1 MKDYIRQIIR
11 IFTSSSL
18 DETTRKEVHQWL
30 VTPEYADEKE
40 AALYELW
47 IETEGRPSKNMRES
61 LEAVYHKAG
70 VVTLTPRKKQRYFL
84 KFTRYAAAVV
94 LLIISVSAT
103 YFITK
108 AEYSETAMVEN
119 YTRAGEMLYIDL
131 PDGSKVQTNSG
142 TLLLYPERF
151 TGDTR
156 TVFLLGE
163 ANFKVKSDPEKPFIV
178 RSNTLS
184 VTALGTEFNVAAYS
198 DKNEIVATLLEG
210 KVRVVCGIEG
220 EKYILHPGQQVSY
233 LKNTGASYL
242 MDANVEDVTA
252 WQRGILVFRSVTVKD
267 MMITLQRRY
276 NVTIQYNEAR
286 FNNDKYNFRFSEKA
300 TIQEVFTVMKEVIG
314 GFDYTAENDV
324 YIIQ

>member
-11 IFTSSSL
+11 IFTNSSL
-18 DETTRKEVHQWL
+18 DKTTREEVHQWL
-30 VTPEYADEKE
+30 VSPEHAEEKE
-40 AALYELW
+40 AALHELW

-61 LEAVYHKAG
+61 LKAVYRKAG
-70 VVTLTPRKKQRYFL
+70 VTASQKRQRYYL
-84 KFTRYAAAVV
+84 KFTRYAAAATLLV
-94 LLIISVSAT
+94 LSVSAT
-103 YFITK
+103 YFLTK
-108 AEYSETAMVEN
+108 AEYSEIAMVEN

-142 TLLLYPERF
+142 TLLLYPEKF
-151 TGDTR
+151 TGNTR

-163 ANFKVKSDPEKPFIV
+163 ANFKVKPNPEKPFIV

-198 DKNEIVATLLEG
+198 DKNKIVATLLEG

-242 MDANVEDVTA
+242 TDANVEDVTA

-267 MMITLQRRY
+267 MMITLQRKY
-276 NVTIQYNEAR
+276 NITIQYNEAR

-300 TIQEVFTVMKEVIG
+300 TIQEVFAVMKEVIG
-314 GFDYTAENDV
+314 GFEYTVENDV
-324 YIIQ
+324 YTVQ

>member
-1 MKDYIRQIIR
+1 MKDYIRQIIQ

-30 VTPEYADEKE
+30 VNPEHADEKE
-40 AALYELW
+40 AALHELW
-47 IETEGRPSKNMRES
+47 VETEGHSRKNMRES
-61 LEAVYHKAG
+61 LEAVYQKAG
-70 VVTLTPRKKQRYFL
+70 VSTPRKKQRYFL
-84 KFTRYAAAVV
+84 KFTRYAAAVT
-94 LLIISVSAT
+94 LIISVSAT

-108 AEYSETAMVEN
+108 AKYSKTAMIEN

-142 TLLLYPERF
+142 TLLLYPEKF

-163 ANFKVKSDPEKPFIV
+163 ANFKVKPDPEKPFIV

-198 DKNEIVATLLEG
+198 EKNEIVATLLEG
-210 KVRVVCGIEG
+210 KVKVVCGIEG
-220 EKYILHPGQQVSY
+220 ENYILHPGQQVSY

-242 MDANVEDVTA
+242 TDANVEDATA
-252 WQRGILVFRSVTVKD
+252 WQKGILVFRSVTVKD
-267 MMITLQRRY
+267 MMITLQKRY
-276 NVTIQYNEAR
+276 NITIQYNEGR

-314 GFDYTAENDV
+314 GFDYTVENDV
-324 YIIQ
+324 YTIQ

>member
-30 VTPEYADEKE
+30 VNPEHADEKE
-40 AALYELW
+40 AALHELW

-70 VVTLTPRKKQRYFL
+70 VVTLTPRKKQRYFS
-84 KFTRYAAAVV
+84 KFTRYAAAVA
-94 LLIISVSAT
+94 LLIISISAT

-142 TLLLYPERF
+142 TLLLYPEKF

-242 MDANVEDVTA
+242 ADANVEDVTA

-300 TIQEVFTVMKEVIG
+300 TIQEVFTVMKEVIS
-314 GFDYTAENDV
+314 GFDYITENDV